1 MEDRETARKTVSF
14 PLPAIPCPLVLTMQ
28 FKNDTEMFNKMTE
41 KLYSSVISDILDG
54 LGIRQHTLSRQIRPL
69 YDGIVLTG
77 RAMPILMADVFEI
90 YPEPYKL
97 MIEAMDSLKEGQI
110 ALVCANGSTRA
121 ALWGELFST
130 ATRARGARGVI
141 IDGLCRDVRVIRE
154 MRFPVFAIGVSP
166 LDSMGR
172 SVAIAYNCPVESGD
186 ATIHPGDILFADP
199 DGIVVIPRAVEKE
212 VITRAFEKV
221 EKENLVREELQR
233 GMLLGEAWRKY
244 KVL

>member
-1 MEDRETARKTVSF
+1 
-14 PLPAIPCPLVLTMQ
+14 MQ
-28 FKNDTEMFNKMTE
+28 FKDDTEMFDRMTE
-41 KLYSSVISDILDG
+41 KLYSSVLSDILDG

-69 YDGIVLTG
+69 YEGIVLTG

-90 YPEPYKL
+90 YQEPYKL

-110 ALVCANGSTRA
+110 PVVCANGSTRA

-154 MRFPVFAIGVSP
+154 MRFPAFAIGVSP

-172 SVAIAYNCPVESGD
+172 SVAIGYNCPVESGD
-186 ATIHPGDILFADP
+186 AVIHPGDILFADQ
-199 DGIVVIPRAVEKE
+199 DGIVVVPRAVEKE
-212 VITRAFEKV
+212 VIAKAFEKV